1 MSITW
6 LFLQK
11 SNIRWLPLQTS
22 PVHIDYVP
30 QQLEDIG
37 KEDSSLLA
45 RLLLENSQRRV
56 FPNLFMNRIV
66 YDSMERSKRP
76 IERLRVEL
84 TESSPYD
91 ILNQMILVP
100 GNANLFSKSEPP
112 CQYYLPANENDK
124 TLVFE
129 SRFENGNLRR
139 AIQVYSNEYDLIIN
153 FDLNTLGHTQWF
165 YFAVKNMQKGVRYKF
180 NIVNLLKS
188 DSLYNQG
195 MKPLIYSDH
204 DARTQGK
211 GWVRGGENICYY
223 RNSIKRKN
231 GHFYTFSWSY
241 IFENAN
247 DTYYFAYCYP
257 YTYSDLQNYLNTLE
271 AQRQMKTFLKR
282 SILCQTNCGNNCDL
296 LTITS
301 EKPEPARK
309 RKGIIITGRV
319 HPGESNSSWMMKG
332 VIDFLTESSAEAKLL
347 RDNFVFKIV
356 PMLNPDGVI
365 VGNYRCSILG
375 DDLNRKWAQPSKK
388 CHPTIWYTK
397 QMIKEMA
404 QERDTFL
411 FCDLHGHSR
420 KRNMFIYG
428 CADKDNRENRIACRI
443 FPRVLCRISES
454 FSFED
459 CNFAIQ
465 KSKEST
471 ARVVLFKEFGLINSY
486 TLESSFMGSN
496 FGINNNKHFNTG
508 HFEQM
513 GHFFCKAILDCSS
526 ADNIQVKMAL
536 EELKFLYANDNVD
549 SPGSDEEPFDSEKE
563 QKKKKKKKKDASKK
577 RKAIT
582 TQPTSNSEAKIVNK
596 KKHQCSAKEKS
607 KVSDSKKAVKL
618 KHKKIS
624 QTKVQKKLSTAE
636 STTYSPAKK
645 KKKKT
650 IKTRNKQKSNLV
662 CREIDINS
670 GSLTDD
676 GCYKRNQ
683 KFKHPSI
690 QYCTDDEFEYQRTN
704 INRYNNR
711 LIRSNSEYHSSQAFP
726 TLNELKEHKISKL
739 GGNMLVQGEKWIGF
753 KNAVENAN

>member
-1 MSITW
+1 
-6 LFLQK
+6 
-11 SNIRWLPLQTS
+11 
-22 PVHIDYVP
+22 
-30 QQLEDIG
+30 
-37 KEDSSLLA
+37 
-45 RLLLENSQRRV
+45 
-56 FPNLFMNRIV
+56 
-66 YDSMERSKRP
+66 
-76 IERLRVEL
+76 
-84 TESSPYD
+84 
-91 ILNQMILVP
+91 
-100 GNANLFSKSEPP
+100 
-112 CQYYLPANENDK
+112 
-124 TLVFE
+124 
-129 SRFENGNLRR
+129 
-139 AIQVYSNEYDLIIN
+139 
-153 FDLNTLGHTQWF
+153 
-165 YFAVKNMQKGVRYKF
+165 
-180 NIVNLLKS
+180 
-188 DSLYNQG
+188 
-195 MKPLIYSDH
+195 
-204 DARTQGK
+204 
-211 GWVRGGENICYY
+211 
-223 RNSIKRKN
+223 
-231 GHFYTFSWSY
+231 
-241 IFENAN
+241 
-247 DTYYFAYCYP
+247 
-257 YTYSDLQNYLNTLE
+257 
-271 AQRQMKTFLKR
+271 
-282 SILCQTNCGNNCDL
+282 
-296 LTITS
+296 
-301 EKPEPARK
+301 
-309 RKGIIITGRV
+309 
-319 HPGESNSSWMMKG
+319 
-332 VIDFLTESSAEAKLL
+332 
-347 RDNFVFKIV
+347 
-356 PMLNPDGVI
+356 MLNPDGVI

-428 CADKDNRENRIACRI
+428 CADKENRIACRI
-443 FPRVLCRISES
+443 FPRVLCKISES

-465 KSKEST
+465 KSKEAT
-471 ARVVLFKEFGLINSY
+471 ARVVLFKQFGLINSY

-496 FGINNNKHFNTG
+496 FGTNNNKHFNTG

-582 TQPTSNSEAKIVNK
+582 TQPTSKSEGKIVIK
-596 KKHQCSAKEKS
+596 KKQLCSDHKAKEKS

-650 IKTRNKQKSNLV
+650 IKTRKKQKSKV
-662 CREIDINS
+662 ICKEIDIDS
-670 GSLTDD
+670 GSLTDY
-676 GCYKRNQ
+676 GCYKQNQ
-683 KFKHPSI
+683 HSISFKNPSI
-690 QYCTDDEFEYQRTN
+690 RYYTDDEFEYQRTS

-711 LIRSNSEYHSSQAFP
+711 LIRSNSEYHSNQAFP
-726 TLNELKEHKISKL
+726 TINELKEHKISISED
-739 GGNMLVQGEKWIGF
+739 NMLVKGEKWIAF